1 MPVLT
6 LTKHHGLGNDVLVA
20 VGQAVDGVL
29 ARAVCDRH
37 RGVGADGLIGAR
49 VEGTTVTMELY
60 NSDGT
65 RAEVSGNGLA
75 CLAQAVGRDRIEVHT
90 DAGLRVV
97 TLDLDRATVD
107 MGGATTKEME
117 GGLFVDMGNPHL
129 VLRDE
134 GQDLLVVGRQHLD
147 LNVELIASAPDGIR
161 MRVHERG
168 VGVTEACGTGACASA
183 VAAHAWGLAGD
194 RLVVHQDGG
203 DAEVDLTGDTIRYTV
218 TVGYI
223 GRIEV
228 PCR

>member
-6 LTKHHGLGNDVLVA
+6 VTKHHGLGNDFLVA
-20 VGQAVDGVL
+20 LDQTVDGVL
-29 ARAVCDRH
+29 ARALCDRH
-37 RGVGADGLIGAR
+37 RGVGADGLIGAV
-49 VEGTTVTMELY
+49 VEGTTVTMQLY
-60 NSDGT
+60 NSDGS
-65 RAEVSGNGLA
+65 RAELSGNGLA

-90 DAGLRVV
+90 DAGLRIV

-107 MGGATTKEME
+107 MGGATTKEMD

-134 GQDLLVVGRQHLD
+134 GQDLVAVGQTHLD
-147 LNVELIASAPDGIR
+147 LNVELITATSDGIR

-168 VGVTEACGTGACASA
+168 AGVTEACGTGACASA
-183 VAAHAWGLAGD
+183 VAAREWGLAGA
-194 RLVVHQDGG
+194 RQTVHQAGG
-203 DAEVDLTGDTIRYTV
+203 DAEIDLTGDTIRYTV
-218 TVGYI
+218 SVGYI

>member
-1 MPVLT
+1 MPVLS
-6 LTKHHGLGNDVLVA
+6 LTKHHGLGNDFLVA
-20 VGQAVDGVL
+20 LDQPVDGAL

-37 RGVGADGLIGAR
+37 RGIGADGLIGAR
-49 VEGTTVTMELY
+49 VDGTTVTMELY
-60 NSDGT
+60 NSDGS

-90 DAGLRVV
+90 DAGLRAV
-97 TLDLDRATVD
+97 DLELGRATVD
-107 MGGATTKEME
+107 MGGATSKEME

-129 VLRDE
+129 VFRDD
-134 GQDLLVVGRQHLD
+134 GQDLAALGQQHLD
-147 LNVELIASAPDGIR
+147 LNVELIAAVPDGIR

-168 VGVTEACGTGACASA
+168 VGLTEACGTGACASA
-183 VAAHAWGLAGD
+183 VAAHTWGLAGE

-203 DAEVDLTGDTIRYTV
+203 DAIVDLSGASIRYTV

-228 PCR
+228 PCP

>member
-6 LTKHHGLGNDVLVA
+6 VTKHHGLGNDFLVA
-20 VGQAVDGVL
+20 LDQAVDGGL
-29 ARAVCDRH
+29 ARALCDRH
-37 RGVGADGLIGAR
+37 RGIGADGLIGAR
-49 VEGTTVTMELY
+49 VDGSSVTMELY
-60 NSDGT
+60 NSDGS

-75 CLAQAVGRDRIEVHT
+75 CLAQAVGRDRIEVST
-90 DAGLRVV
+90 DAGLRTV

-134 GQDLLVVGRQHLD
+134 GQDLVVVGQAHLD
-147 LNVELIASAPDGIR
+147 LNVELIAPVADGIR

-183 VAAHAWGLAGD
+183 VAAHTWGMGGD
-194 RLVVHQDGG
+194 QVIVHQDGG

-223 GRIEV
+223 ARIEV
-228 PCR
+228 PCP

>member
-6 LTKHHGLGNDVLVA
+6 LTKHHGLGNDFLVA
-20 VGQAVDGVL
+20 LDQPVDAAL
-29 ARAVCDRH
+29 ARAVCARH
-37 RGVGADGLIGAR
+37 VGIGADGLIGAR
-49 VEGTTVTMELY
+49 VDGSNVTMELY
-60 NSDGT
+60 NSDGS

-75 CLAQAVGRDRIEVHT
+75 CLAQAVGRDRIDVST
-90 DAGLRVV
+90 DAGTRVV
-97 TLDLDRATVD
+97 VLDGDRATVD
-107 MGGATTKEME
+107 MGAATTKEMD

-134 GQDLLVVGRQHLD
+134 GQDLVAVGQQHLD
-147 LNVELIASAPDGIR
+147 LNVELISPTPDGIR

-168 VGVTEACGTGACASA
+168 AGVTEACGTGACASA

-194 RLVVHQDGG
+194 AMVVHQDGG
-203 DAEVDLTGDTIRYTV
+203 DASVDLTGDTIRYTV
-218 TVGYI
+218 PVTYV

>member
-6 LTKHHGLGNDVLVA
+6 LTKHHGLGNDFLVA
-20 VGQAVDGVL
+20 LDQPVDGVL

-60 NSDGT
+60 NSDGS

-75 CLAQAVGRDRIEVHT
+75 CLAQAVGRDRIDVHT
-90 DAGLRVV
+90 DAGLRAV

-134 GQDLLVVGRQHLD
+134 GQDLRLWPAALDSQRRTSRPDAGRHSYAARALAPECD
-147 LNVELIASAPDGIR
+147 GRRAAPARAHRRWPPMPGASPSRSSPCTRTVATR
-161 MRVHERG
+161 RSTLRA
-168 VGVTEACGTGACASA
+168 TRSA
-183 VAAHAWGLAGD
+183 
-194 RLVVHQDGG
+194 
-203 DAEVDLTGDTIRYTV
+203 T
-218 TVGYI
+218 
-223 GRIEV
+223 
-228 PCR
+228 P

>member
-1 MPVLT
+1 MPVLI
-6 LTKHHGLGNDVLVA
+6 LTKHHGLGNDFLVA
-20 VGQAVDGVL
+20 LDQPVDGEL

-37 RGVGADGLIGAR
+37 RGIGADGLIGGR
-49 VEGTTVTMELY
+49 VAGTSVTMELF
-60 NSDGT
+60 NCDGS

-75 CLAQAVGRDRIEVHT
+75 CLAQAVGRDRIEVTT

-107 MGGATTKEME
+107 MGGATSKEMD

-134 GQDLLVVGRQHLD
+134 GQDLVAVGRQHLD
-147 LNVELIASAPDGIR
+147 LNVELIAPVADGIR

-183 VAAHAWGLAGD
+183 VAAHAWGLAGA
-194 RLVVHQDGG
+194 RVVVHQDGG
-203 DAEVDLTGDTIRYTV
+203 DAGVDLTGDSIRYTV
-218 TVGYI
+218 TVGYV

-228 PCR
+228 PCP